1 MKSAGLLNRVV
12 GHGGGTPAYSNA
24 IKERQ
29 PMTIYRRLYEQHFGP
44 IPKGYHIHHRDGD
57 HSNNHIENL
66 QCLSVQEHYDI
77 HYSQGDYGACW
88 AMVQTGHLSIS
99 PEERSFISSQTQLGL
114 SKKGKHPFQT
124 EENKEKSRKRNIERN
139 KERIG
144 KTYEEIYGAEKSEQ
158 VRTSIGDTQR
168 GVPKNLNEEQLA
180 KKSEY
185 CKNNNP
191 MHNISEEDN
200 LIRIERIKLAAK
212 KRFETS
218 NGSTK
223 NKICYT
229 NGDRNIFIN
238 SEDNIPDGFYKGMF
252 RKAKK

>member
-1 MKSAGLLNRVV
+1 VKNTKKLNSVV
-12 GHGGGTPAYSNA
+12 GHGVPVPPTLTLFRSAS
-24 IKERQ
+24 
-29 PMTIYRRLYEQHFGP
+29 MSIYRRIYEQHFGP

-57 HSNNHIENL
+57 RSNNHIENL
-66 QCLSVQEHYDI
+66 QCVSAEEHYNI
-77 HYSQGDYGACW
+77 HYSQKDYGACW
-88 AMVQTGHLSIS
+88 AMHRTGHIS
-99 PEERSFISSQTQLGL
+99 MSLEEKSFISSQTQLGL
-114 SKKGKHPFQT
+114 SKEGKHPFQLET
-124 EENKEKSRKRNIERN
+124 TRAKTRDKIIARN

-144 KTYEEIYGAEKSEQ
+144 KTYEEIYGTEKSEQ

-168 GVPKNLNEEQLA
+168 GVPKNLNEKQIA

-191 MHNISEEDN
+191 MHSLSEEDN

-218 NGSTK
+218 DGSTK

-238 SEDNIPDGFYKGMF
+238 PEDNIPDGFYKGMF